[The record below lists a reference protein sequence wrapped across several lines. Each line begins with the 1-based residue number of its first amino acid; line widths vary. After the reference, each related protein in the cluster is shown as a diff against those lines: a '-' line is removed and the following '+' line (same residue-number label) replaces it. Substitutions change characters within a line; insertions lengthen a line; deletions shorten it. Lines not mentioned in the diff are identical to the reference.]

1 MRTPIKTLLLL
12 SLASGLT
19 ACKGDSDADKSAVE
33 TTTAEGSLVAASADA
48 ADNRGVSLVRMVNAL
63 PSAKDASV
71 SADDRA
77 MFSGIGFKTVTPYS
91 ELKDNIAKFRLQ
103 AGERDTTIASN
114 NEIMMDG
121 SRYSLVAL
129 PEGNGSVRLRV
140 LKDELATDSTKAR
153 LRVIHGVN
161 GVGEIDVVM
170 KGMTDPFFDNVNL
183 TSEAGFKNID
193 PVKTTVTVNVDGNG
207 KQLLKREMDFKAG
220 HSYTVVLTGTASQR
234 VEAIVIDDHM
244 LSNAK
249 MMMMDS
255 LKKAP

>member
-1 MRTPIKTLLLL
+1 MRTPNKTLLLL

-19 ACKGDSDADKSAVE
+19 ACKGDSDTDKSSVK
-33 TTTAEGSLVAASADA
+33 TTTVDGSLASASADA
-48 ADNRGVSLVRMVNAL
+48 ADSRGVSLVRMINAL

-103 AGERDTTIASN
+103 AGDRDTTIASN

-129 PEGNGSVRLRV
+129 PEGNGNVRLRV
-140 LKDELATDSTKAR
+140 LKDELANDSTKAR
-153 LRVIHGVN
+153 LRVIHGVS
-161 GVGEIDVVM
+161 GVGEIDIVIA
-170 KGMTDPFFDNVNL
+170 GMQDPFFDNVNL
-183 TSEAGFKNID
+183 TSEAGYKNID
-193 PVKTTVTVNVDGNG
+193 PVKTTVTINVDGNG

-220 HSYTVVLTGTASQR
+220 HSYSVVLTGAAGQR
-234 VEAIVIDDHM
+234 VEAIVIDDEA

-249 MMMMDS
+249 ILRMDS

>member
-1 MRTPIKTLLLL
+1 MRTPVRTVLLL

-19 ACKGDSDADKSAVE
+19 ACKGDGDVDKQAVE
-33 TTTAEGSLVAASADA
+33 TTTADGSLASASADA
-48 ADNRGVSLVRMVNAL
+48 AEHRGVSMVRMINAL

-77 MFSGIGFKTVTPYS
+77 MFSGIGFKTVTPYM

-103 AGERDTTIASN
+103 AGDRDTTIASN
-114 NEIMMDG
+114 NEILMDG
-121 SRYSLVAL
+121 SRYSLIAL
-129 PEGNGSVRLRV
+129 PEGKGSVRLRV
-140 LKDELATDSTKAR
+140 LKDELVTDSTKAR
-153 LRVIHGVN
+153 LRVIHGVR

-170 KGMTDPFFDNVNL
+170 AGMTEPFFNNVNL
-183 TSEAGFKNID
+183 TSEAGYKNID
-193 PVKTTVTVNVDGNG
+193 PVKTTISVNVDGNG

-220 HSYTVVLTGTASQR
+220 HSYSIVLTGTAGQR
-234 VEAIVIDDHM
+234 IDAIVIDDEAI
-244 LSNAK
+244 SNAR

>member
-1 MRTPIKTLLLL
+1 MRIHTTTLLLL
-12 SLASGLT
+12 SLGSSLT
-19 ACKGDSDADKSAVE
+19 ACKGDSDTDTQAIE
-33 TTTAEGSLVAASADA
+33 TTTAEGSLASASTDSA
-48 ADNRGVSLVRMVNAL
+48 EHRGVSMVRMINAL

-103 AGERDTTIASN
+103 AGDRDTTIASN
-114 NEIMMDG
+114 NEIMMDC

-170 KGMTDPFFDNVNL
+170 AGMTEPFFDNVNL
-183 TSEAGFKNID
+183 TSEAGYKNID
-193 PVKTTVTVNVDGNG
+193 PVKTTLTVNVDGNG
-207 KQLLKREMDFKAG
+207 KRLLKREMDFKAG
-220 HSYTVVLTGTASQR
+220 HSYSIVLTGTASQR
-234 VEAIVIDDHM
+234 VEAIVIDDQAI
-244 LSNAK
+244 SNAK
-249 MMMMDS
+249 MMMLDS

>member
-1 MRTPIKTLLLL
+1 MRIHTKTLLLL
-12 SLASGLT
+12 SLASGLA
-19 ACKGDSDADKSAVE
+19 ACKGDSDADKKAVE
-33 TTTAEGSLVAASADA
+33 TTTAEGSLASASADSA
-48 ADNRGVSLVRMVNAL
+48 EHRGVSMVRMINAL

-77 MFSGIGFKTVTPYS
+77 MFSGITFKTVTPYS

-103 AGERDTTIASN
+103 AGDRDTTIASN

-170 KGMTDPFFDNVNL
+170 AGMTEPFFDNVNL
-183 TSEAGFKNID
+183 TSEAGYKNID
-193 PVKTTVTVNVDGNG
+193 PVKTTVTVNVNGNG

-220 HSYTVVLTGTASQR
+220 HSYSIVLTGTAGQR
-234 VEAIVIDDHM
+234 VEAIVIDDQAI
-244 LSNAK
+244 SNAK
-249 MMMMDS
+249 MMMLDS

>member
-1 MRTPIKTLLLL
+1 MRIHTTTLLLL
-12 SLASGLT
+12 SLGSSLT
-19 ACKGDSDADKSAVE
+19 ACKGDSDTDTQAIE
-33 TTTAEGSLVAASADA
+33 TTTAEGSLASASTDSA
-48 ADNRGVSLVRMVNAL
+48 EHRGVSMVRMINAL

-77 MFSGIGFKTVTPYS
+77 MFSGIVFKTVTPYS

-103 AGERDTTIASN
+103 AGDRDTTIASN

-170 KGMTDPFFDNVNL
+170 AGMTEPFFDNVNL
-183 TSEAGFKNID
+183 TSEAGYKNID
-193 PVKTTVTVNVDGNG
+193 PVKTTLTVNVDGNG
-207 KQLLKREMDFKAG
+207 KRLLKREMDFKAG
-220 HSYTVVLTGTASQR
+220 HSYSIVLTGTASQR
-234 VEAIVIDDHM
+234 VEAIVIDDQAI
-244 LSNAK
+244 SNAK
-249 MMMMDS
+249 MMMLDS

>member
-1 MRTPIKTLLLL
+1 MRIHTTTLLLL

-19 ACKGDSDADKSAVE
+19 ACKGDNVADKNSVE
-33 TTTAEGSLVAASADA
+33 TTTAEGSLASESADSA
-48 ADNRGVSLVRMVNAL
+48 EHRGMSMVRMINAL
-63 PSAKDASV
+63 PSAQDASV
-71 SADDRA
+71 SVDDRA
-77 MFSGIGFKTVTPYS
+77 IFSGITFKTVTPYS

-103 AGERDTTIASN
+103 AGDRDTTIASN

-170 KGMTDPFFDNVNL
+170 AGMTEPFFDNVNL
-183 TSEAGFKNID
+183 TSEAGYKNID
-193 PVKTTVTVNVDGNG
+193 PVKTTVTVNVNGNG

-220 HSYTVVLTGTASQR
+220 HSYSVVLTGTAGQR
-234 VEAIVIDDHM
+234 VDAIVIDDQAI
-244 LSNAK
+244 SNAK
-249 MMMMDS
+249 MMMLDS

>member
-1 MRTPIKTLLLL
+1 MRTPTKTLLLL
-12 SLASGLT
+12 SLAGGLT

-33 TTTAEGSLVAASADA
+33 TTTAEGSLASASADA
-48 ADNRGVSLVRMVNAL
+48 ADSRGVSLVRMINAL

-103 AGERDTTIASN
+103 AGDRDTTIASN

-183 TSEAGFKNID
+183 TSEAGFKDID

-220 HSYTVVLTGTASQR
+220 HSYTVVLTGSASQR
-234 VEAIVIDDHM
+234 VEAIVIDDQA

>member
-1 MRTPIKTLLLL
+1 MRIHTKTLLLL

-19 ACKGDSDADKSAVE
+19 ACKGDSDADDKAVE
-33 TTTAEGSLVAASADA
+33 TTTADGSLASPSADSA
-48 ADNRGVSLVRMVNAL
+48 EHRGVSMVRMINAL

-77 MFSGIGFKTVTPYS
+77 MFSSISFKTVTPYS
-91 ELKDNIAKFRLQ
+91 ELEDNIAKFRLQ
-103 AGERDTTIASN
+103 AGDRDTTIASN

-170 KGMTDPFFDNVNL
+170 AGMTEPFFDNVNL
-183 TSEAGFKNID
+183 TSEAGYKNID
-193 PVKTTVTVNVDGNG
+193 PVKTTVSVNVDGNG

-220 HSYTVVLTGTASQR
+220 HSYSVVLTGMAGQR
-234 VEAIVIDDHM
+234 VEAIVIDDQAI
-244 LSNAK
+244 SNAK
-249 MMMMDS
+249 MMMLDS
-255 LKKAP
+255 LKKTP

>member
-1 MRTPIKTLLLL
+1 MRTSSKTLLLL

-19 ACKGDSDADKSAVE
+19 ACKGDSDTDKSAVE
-33 TTTAEGSLVAASADA
+33 TTTADGSLASAA
-48 ADNRGVSLVRMVNAL
+48 ADVADSRGVSVVRMINAL

-71 SADDRA
+71 SVDDRA

-103 AGERDTTIASN
+103 AGDRDTTIASN

-129 PEGNGSVRLRV
+129 PEGNGNVRLRV

-153 LRVIHGVN
+153 LRVIHGVS
-161 GVGEIDVVM
+161 GVGEIDIVIS
-170 KGMTDPFFDNVNL
+170 GMQDPFFDNVNL
-183 TSEAGFKNID
+183 TSEAGYKNID

-220 HSYTVVLTGTASQR
+220 HSYSVVLTGAAGQR
-234 VEAIVIDDHM
+234 VEAIVIDDEA

-249 MMMMDS
+249 ILRMDS